1 VERQGERVGVI
12 DVVADIGVDNH
23 FLPFGTGRGDRS
35 EKKNKPQGEQATG
48 REQWA
53 LQVHSGVMG

>member
-1 VERQGERVGVI
+1 MQRQGDGISVI
-12 DVVADIGVDNH
+12 DIVADVSVDNH
-23 FLPFGTGRGDRS
+23 LLAFGTGRGDRS
-35 EKKNKPQGEQATG
+35 EKKNEPQGEQATG